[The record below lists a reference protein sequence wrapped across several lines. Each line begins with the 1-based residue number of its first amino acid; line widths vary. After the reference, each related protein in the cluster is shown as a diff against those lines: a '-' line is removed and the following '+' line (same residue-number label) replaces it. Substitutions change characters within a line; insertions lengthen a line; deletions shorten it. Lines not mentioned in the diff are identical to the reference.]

1 MKQKTCAICRIK
13 FVPTRPMQK
22 VCSPA
27 CAYEYS
33 RKETAKAE
41 TRKALED
48 RKVIRMK
55 LEDLKPLSYFANKAQ
70 KAVNALVRYRDRND
84 PCISC
89 GRFHDGAYDAGHY
102 RSRGAAPAL
111 RFNLENIHKQC
122 VVCNQHK
129 SGNAIEYRIRLIQK
143 IGLDRVEWL
152 EQDHPVPKR
161 KREDYERIEADAK
174 MLLKEM
180 QRENNG

>member
-1 MKQKTCAICRIK
+1 MKPKTCPICRIK
-13 FVPTRPMQK
+13 FSPSRPMQK

-70 KAVNALVRYRDRND
+70 KAVNALVRYRDRNE

-111 RFNLENIHKQC
+111 RYNLDNIHRQC
-122 VVCNQHK
+122 VPCNQHK

-143 IGLDRVEWL
+143 IGVERVEWL
-152 EQDHPVPKR
+152 EKEHASPKW

-174 MLLKEM
+174 AMLMDMK
-180 QRENNG
+180 REDQ

>member
-1 MKQKTCAICRIK
+1 MKEKTCPICRIK
-13 FVPTRPMQK
+13 FAPSRPMQK

-33 RKETAKAE
+33 RKQSAKAE
-41 TRKALED
+41 MIAALED

-70 KAVNALVRYRDRND
+70 KAVNALVRYRDRNE

-89 GRFHDGAYDAGHY
+89 GRFHDGSYDAGHY

-111 RFNLENIHKQC
+111 RFNLDNIHRQC
-122 VVCNQHK
+122 VPCNQHK
-129 SGNAIEYRIRLIQK
+129 SGNAIEYRMRLIQK
-143 IGLDRVEWL
+143 IGIERVEWL
-152 EQDHPVPKR
+152 EGPHEAPHWKKD
-161 KREDYERIEADAK
+161 DYLRIEADAK
-174 MLLKEM
+174 EKLKEM
-180 QRENNG
+180 KHG

>member
-1 MKQKTCAICRIK
+1 MKQKTCPVCRIK
-13 FVPTRPMQK
+13 FEPARQMQK

-27 CAYEYS
+27 CAHEYS
-33 RKETAKAE
+33 RTQSARAE

-70 KAVNALVRYRDRND
+70 KAVNALVRYRDKDD

-89 GRFHDGAYDAGHY
+89 GRFHEGSYDAGHY

-111 RFNLENIHKQC
+111 RYNLDNIHKQC
-122 VVCNQHK
+122 VPCNQHK

-143 IGLDRVEWL
+143 IGIERVEWL
-152 EQDHPVPKR
+152 EKDHESPKL
-161 KREDYERIEADAK
+161 KRDDYERIEAEAK
-174 MLLKEM
+174 QQLKELKCKS
-180 QRENNG
+180 